1 MRRGFALFDPATGA
15 APRYL
20 HQPEPD
26 QPGNRFNDGRCDA
39 AGRFWAGSMDFAC
52 QDPTGALYRYD
63 PDGTCTLHDEGFAV
77 TNGPAWPG
85 GQEGGMFFNDTVQGR
100 TYRYDFDAASGRLSN
115 RTLWKRWSPEEGV
128 PDGMTADAEGRLWIA
143 HWGGSCVTCHDPATA
158 QELARIDL
166 PVSQVTH
173 CAFGGPRPAHAVHHL
188 CAGGAD
194 ARAAAGAAT
203 GGRAVRRATGR
214 GGPAR
219 QPLRRSRRLMEGGR
233 ACLPHPFFRR
243 PCCLSSP
250 LFRSSA
256 LLFIASITRS
266 HHGRFFPSR
275 RLLHHAGQHLGLV
288 PTLGGSVA
296 AWQIDDPQGP
306 DSRLDLWRPWDG
318 VTPDLYR
325 MASFAMVPWSNR
337 ISGGGFSHAGQFH
350 SMQPNRAGEPYPI
363 HGDGWLQPWSLH
375 QTAKTPWKCA
385 WSPCASAAAPMNTP
399 ACRPSG
405 WSRAGWTQSVVVNPP
420 GAQPLPY
427 GLGLHPWFPRTS
439 GTRISAPV
447 RGVWLSGSDPRC
459 PPS

>member
-1 MRRGFALFDPATGA
+1 MNPSQDPGVPAPRIPSIGPVRCAQDLGCELGEGPMWSGREQALYWVDILSRRLYRWDLSDAPLQSWDFGEEISALAERARHPGLIVALRRGFALFDPATGA

-173 CAFGGPRPAHAVHHL
+173 CAFGGP
-188 CAGGAD
+188 G
-194 ARAAAGAAT
+194 
-203 GGRAVRRATGR
+203 
-214 GGPAR
+214 
-219 QPLRRSRRLMEGGR
+219 LRT
-233 ACLPHPFFRR
+233 
-243 PCCLSSP
+243 
-250 LFRSSA
+250 
-256 LLFIASITRS
+256 LFITSARV
-266 HHGRFFPSR
+266 
-275 RLLHHAGQHLGLV
+275 GL
-288 PTLGGSVA
+288 
-296 AWQIDDPQGP
+296 
-306 DSRLDLWRPWDG
+306 
-318 VTPDLYR
+318 TPE
-325 MASFAMVPWSNR
+325 
-337 ISGGGFSHAGQFH
+337 Q
-350 SMQPNRAGEPYPI
+350 
-363 HGDGWLQPWSLH
+363 LQ
-375 QTAKTPWKCA
+375 
-385 WSPCASAAAPMNTP
+385 
-399 ACRPSG
+399 
-405 WSRAGWTQSVVVNPP
+405 
-420 GAQPLPY
+420 AQPLAGALFAAQLDVA
-427 GLGLHPWFPRTS
+427 GLPANLFG
-439 GTRISAPV
+439 G
-447 RGVWLSGSDPRC
+447 
-459 PPS
+459 